1 MEHNQQVCHRT
12 MGLMKRSYLGGL
24 RVKPSPTKHTFVTI
38 LFQAFFCLFPV
49 LMTLSTSVSP
59 WARTFGRGTSH
70 LPCTKQPMS
79 AFRNLCCFLTRVSTS
94 WNKQQTANTYSFLL
108 PFLFYHVGK
117 DFSVGL
123 SLSVQQ
129 VSWNC
134 TLRSFVIIFLLGFPL
149 FVHFDAIKSQICSYR
164 TLFTAAKIT
173 TFFLLQTHVFF
184 IWIFSANLCLW

>member
-1 MEHNQQVCHRT
+1 
-12 MGLMKRSYLGGL
+12 MGLMKRSYFGGF

-70 LPCTKQPMS
+70 FPCTKHPMF
-79 AFRNLCCFLTRVSTS
+79 AFRNLCCLLTSVSKS
-94 WNKQQTANTYSFLL
+94 WNKRQIADTYSFLF

-117 DFSVGL
+117 DFCVGL

-129 VSWNC
+129 VSWNG
-134 TLRSFVIIFLLGFPL
+134 TLRSFVIILLLGISL
-149 FVHFDAIKSQICSYR
+149 FVHFDAIKSEIYSWVS
-164 TLFTAAKIT
+164 TTTAKIT